1 MASKCSKKINVSF
14 EGILSVADDGQLI
27 LEVEDY
33 GVVDV
38 AEKVAFM
45 DGEKVKVTFAI
56 SEELL

>member
-1 MASKCSKKINVSF
+1 MASKCSKKVNVSL
-14 EGILSVADDGQLI
+14 EGVISLEDGQMV

-45 DGEKVKVTFAI
+45 EGEKVKITFAI
-56 SEELL
+56 SEEIL